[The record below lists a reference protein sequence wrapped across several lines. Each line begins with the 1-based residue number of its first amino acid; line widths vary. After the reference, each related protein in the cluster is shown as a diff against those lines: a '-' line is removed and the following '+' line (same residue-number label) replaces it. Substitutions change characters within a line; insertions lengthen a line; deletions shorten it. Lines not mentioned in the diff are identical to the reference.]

1 MYKYAHI
8 QSSNIHPKLVDN
20 LVTPGALILGR
31 CRCFTCGQIL
41 MRVVSKNTNGTE
53 RSTPNGVHEIAEI
66 AETNRRRAGSARGE
80 RRTDPWYRAPSR

>member
-1 MYKYAHI
+1 
-8 QSSNIHPKLVDN
+8 
-20 LVTPGALILGR
+20 
-31 CRCFTCGQIL
+31 

-66 AETNRRRAGSARGE
+66 AETNRRRAGSAKGE